1 MRKLAIKRLTA
12 SDLTLFE
19 WQFRNINAGNQKAI
33 NLNRDVFID
42 ILYPSLP
49 EAAQEYDNR
58 IPIDLQIF
66 GPGLN
71 DLHNLQR
78 KIIKGHTYK
87 NWRLDGEFIYNP
99 NDAQNRY
106 NILSPGDFVIF
117 EFNGNIYPKS
127 IKMILLAKSD
137 TEDEKIFESI
147 DNWLGLK
154 KMAVIPTTTLENI
167 INEASPTDEH
177 PINQFI
183 SDADLED
190 VAFGGFKGTNNL
202 LRKRKSRPISRIEL
216 QNMIK
221 NANDIG
227 RQGEEYL
234 NAYFE
239 EQIEEDK
246 ISYFHWVSDSNAIA
260 PYDFII
266 CTAESSEIFLDAKST
281 TGGFGQNLHISL
293 NELVTMANEEK
304 RYDLYRIYELS
315 EDGAK
320 LRISENIG
328 SFGKK
333 VLDIFNRL
341 PNGIQPDAIS
351 VNPNILDFGDEI
363 SLNLPVELDTEES
376 QPME

>member
-117 EFNGNIYPKS
+117 EFNGYIYPKS

-177 PINQFI
+177 PVNQFI